1 MIKEFVFDDCDGFE
15 QCHAA
20 TLAYGNGTDI
30 IAAWFAGT
38 SEGNED
44 VAIWLSVKSSGRWSI
59 PAKIAK
65 VNKEPH
71 WNPVLFNP
79 GNGVVYLYF
88 KIGKTIPGWIT
99 WVMSSSDGGSTWS
112 EPVELAPGDAS
123 GGRGPV
129 KNKPVVLTNGD
140 WLAPGSVETKTEWS
154 AFCDLSSDK
163 GETWSRSDLI
173 HLSGGD
179 DMGKGVIQP
188 TVWESERGKIHML
201 LRSTCGKICRSD
213 SDDGGH
219 TWTPALPTDLP
230 NNNSGLDLTRL
241 SDGRLVL
248 IHNPTDDRRKRA
260 PLSLSISED
269 DGATWRKV
277 VDVETEPENF
287 DGPVENPFFKTAEFS
302 YPSIISSDSTVSAV
316 YTVHRKKI
324 AFIQRDM

>member
-1 MIKEFVFDDCDGFE
+1 MIKELIFDDCDGFE

-38 SEGNED
+38 SEGNKD
-44 VAIWLSVKSSGRWSI
+44 VAIWMSVKHLGCWSA
-59 PAKIAK
+59 PVKIAK
-65 VNKEPH
+65 VNDQPH

-79 GNGVVYLYF
+79 GNGSIYLYF
-88 KIGKTIPGWIT
+88 KTGETIPGWIT
-99 WVMSSSDGGSTWS
+99 WVMSSTDGGVSWS
-112 EPVELAPGDAS
+112 EPMELVPSDAS

-129 KNKPVVLTNGD
+129 KNKPVVLANGD
-140 WLAPGSVETKTEWS
+140 WLAPASVETKTEWC
-154 AFCDLSSDK
+154 AFCDLSGDEGLTWFRSNLINLV
-163 GETWSRSDLI
+163 GES
-173 HLSGGD
+173 

-188 TVWESERGKIHML
+188 TIWESERGNVHML

-213 SDDGGH
+213 SGDGGR

-241 SDGRLVL
+241 SDGRLIL
-248 IHNPTDDRRKRA
+248 IHNPTDDRKRRA

-269 DGATWRKV
+269 NGLEWEKV
-277 VDVETEPENF
+277 VDVEMEPENF
-287 DGPVENPFFKTAEFS
+287 DGAVENPFFKASEFS
-302 YPSIISSDSTVSAV
+302 YPSIISSDFTISAV

-324 AFIQRDM
+324 AFIQKEM